1 MIDCFILLYFYIHK
15 TKLKNKRQKR
25 NWPLD
30 DRKSNSL
37 GFSIIPIKEEKEQSE
52 EKVEEKLEED
62 SKDGAVT
69 KMKKVVVPKRKIKVL
84 EITIADA
91 IRQVKETEMKEKR
104 KAKDEQIR
112 KLALEQK
119 ARKLEAAG
127 QERVRIHT

>member
-1 MIDCFILLYFYIHK
+1 MSSIIRLLY
-15 TKLKNKRQKR
+15 
-25 NWPLD
+25 NW
-30 DRKSNSL
+30 KSNSL
-37 GFSIIPIKEEKEQSE
+37 DFSIIPIKEEKEQSE

-69 KMKKVVVPKRKIKVL
+69 KMKKVVVPKRKVKVL

-91 IRQVKETEMKEKR
+91 IRQVKETELKGKR
-104 KAKDEQIR
+104 KAKDEKIR

>member
-1 MIDCFILLYFYIHK
+1 MPSII
-15 TKLKNKRQKR
+15 R
-25 NWPLD
+25 PLD
-30 DRKSNSL
+30 NRKSNSL

-52 EKVEEKLEED
+52 EKDEKKLEND
-62 SKDGAVT
+62 STDGAVA

-104 KAKDEQIR
+104 KAKDEKIR
-112 KLALEQK
+112 NLALEQK

>member
-1 MIDCFILLYFYIHK
+1 MSSIIRPLY
-15 TKLKNKRQKR
+15 N
-25 NWPLD
+25 
-30 DRKSNSL
+30 RKSNSL
-37 GFSIIPIKEEKEQSE
+37 DFSIIPIKEEREQSE
-52 EKVEEKLEED
+52 EKDEKKLEKD
-62 SKDGAVT
+62 STDGAVA
-69 KMKKVVVPKRKIKVL
+69 KMKKVVPKRKIKVL

>member
-1 MIDCFILLYFYIHK
+1 MNGSFHQIVICS
-15 TKLKNKRQKR
+15 
-25 NWPLD
+25 LD
-30 DRKSNSL
+30 IRKSNGR
-37 GFSIIPIKEEKEQSE
+37 GFSIIPIKEEKEQFE
-52 EKVEEKLEED
+52 EKDEKKLEKD
-62 SKDGAVT
+62 LTDGAVA
-69 KMKKVVVPKRKIKVL
+69 KMKKIVEPKRKIKVL
-84 EITIADA
+84 EISIADA

>member
-1 MIDCFILLYFYIHK
+1 MPSSII
-15 TKLKNKRQKR
+15 RS
-25 NWPLD
+25 LD
-30 DRKSNSL
+30 NRKSNSL

-52 EKVEEKLEED
+52 EKDEKKLEKD
-62 SKDGAVT
+62 LTDGAVA
-69 KMKKVVVPKRKIKVL
+69 KMKKVVVPKRKVKVL

-119 ARKLEAAG
+119 AKKLEAAG

>member
-1 MIDCFILLYFYIHK
+1 MSII
-15 TKLKNKRQKR
+15 
-25 NWPLD
+25 WPLD
-30 DRKSNSL
+30 NRKSNSL

-52 EKVEEKLEED
+52 EKDDKKLEKD
-62 SKDGAVT
+62 LTDGAVE

-84 EITIADA
+84 EITIVDA

>member
-52 EKVEEKLEED
+52 EKDEKKLEND
-62 SKDGAVT
+62 STDGAVAE
-69 KMKKVVVPKRKIKVL
+69 MKKVVVPKRKIKVL

>member
-1 MIDCFILLYFYIHK
+1 MINCFILLYFCIHK

-52 EKVEEKLEED
+52 EKDEKKLEKD
-62 SKDGAVT
+62 STVA
-69 KMKKVVVPKRKIKVL
+69 KMKKVVEPKSKIKVL